1 MTRIRTHAS
10 RGLFIIALLIGGL
23 AALPAAADHDR
34 GRGSGRDPVFAQC
47 NTPPVHV
54 IIRDPVHRA
63 PIRTPAQ
70 IDRERGEC
78 DGQRVGYRAG
88 FDDGYRGLARHCE
101 CRIDLGC
108 VSRAYE
114 RGFREGFERGYE
126 AGYCAGLAQRERE
139 RDRFRCGTV
148 IGHGHGHFQIR
159 IGW

>member
-1 MTRIRTHAS
+1 MHRLSNHVPRALT
-10 RGLFIIALLIGGL
+10 IIAMLLMGL

-34 GRGSGRDPVFAQC
+34 GRGLGKDPVFAPC

-54 IIRDPVHRA
+54 VCRA
-63 PIRTPAQ
+63 PIRSPAQ

-78 DGQRVGYRAG
+78 DGHRAG
-88 FDDGYRGLARHCE
+88 YQAGFHDGSRGLAHHCE
-101 CRIDLGC
+101 CRIDLRC

-126 AGYCAGLAQRERE
+126 SGYFAGLAQRERE
-139 RDRFRCGTV
+139 RFRCGTV
-148 IGHGHGHFQIR
+148 IHPGCGHGHFQIR